1 MDRYAADR
9 NVKRLS
15 KSTGITRRISP
26 HSLRRSFIVAA
37 LDAGFSLRAVQQAAS
52 QRRPRERPLRALCLG
67 MREERVEFNEVPA
80 KIYRPESASALLL
93 FGHGGTHSKDSPG
106 FVTLCRT
113 YAEATGLAVVCM
125 DAVAHGE
132 RSIVDASPSV
142 PQHWHSS
149 TAAQM
154 VNDWQ
159 RCADGFSSIG
169 PPVAYV
175 GFSMGMIFG
184 ASTVASMPTIRAAV
198 FGVGGIP
205 GGSWIDDPPREY
217 LLLSAA
223 ANLGNVQLLMVNVTH
238 DELFPTEGTHRFF
251 NAVPGRQK
259 RLMFW
264 EGGHDDWPLEAHEHS
279 IRFVTHHT
287 RPA

>member
-1 MDRYAADR
+1 MNAAGRRDLCA
-9 NVKRLS
+9 VP
-15 KSTGITRRISP
+15 GTRRTRD
-26 HSLRRSFIVAA
+26 RRECAA
-37 LDAGFSLRAVQQAAS
+37 LRTVLRQTV
-52 QRRPRERPLRALCLG
+52 RLG
-67 MREERVEFNEVPA
+67 MREERVEFDGVPVRL
-80 KIYRPESASALLL
+80 YRPADASALLL
-93 FGHGGTHSKDSPG
+93 FGHGGTHSKVSPR

-132 RSIVDASPSV
+132 RSIVNASPSV
-142 PQHWHSS
+142 PQRWHSS

-169 PPVAYV
+169 PLVAYV

-184 ASTVASMPTIRAAV
+184 AATVVTMPTIRAAV

-205 GGSWIDDPPREY
+205 GGSWIDDPPLEDQ
-217 LLLSAA
+217 LLSAA

-238 DELFPTEGTHRFF
+238 DELFPTEGTHRLF
-251 NAVPGRQK
+251 NAVPGHQK
-259 RLMFW
+259 RLTFW
-264 EGGHDDWPLEAHEHS
+264 DGGHDDWPLEMHEDS
-279 IRFVTHHT
+279 IRFETQHT
-287 RPA
+287 RPS